1 MTLSRVLIEGELV
14 GGLVGFAQNTGVSS
28 IRMLRGLVKGSGD
41 SAGGLIGNFVSGGS
55 MRNVSSSVTVEGIDN
70 VGGLIGYA
78 EGNMINSS
86 ASGSVTGSGQYT
98 GGLIGQHSSGII
110 VNSFGTGTV
119 SGGDFTGGLVGTSRS
134 HSVGEGIRN
143 SYSKSPIVSG
153 QDSVGGLSGGSS
165 GGNIHN
171 TYAAGSIV
179 RGSGNNVGGLVGNNF
194 GGEIK
199 NSYSRSSVKLT
210 HDTNSNVGGLIG
222 NNNSGQ
228 IIGTNYFVDRDG
240 STHGIGGGTS
250 TCETGA
256 VCEHRGSI
264 DIGKTGI
271 DQSFPAPLDWL
282 SSNWSYGALDRLPA
296 LRYIDNP
303 SRGARN
309 ASNRWCD
316 DLDGSGDDDD
326 DDPEMP
332 NCGSLL
338 AGQPFIAPFASG
350 EGTEDDPYV
359 IKNYEQLNNVRY
371 YMSSDF
377 ILANNIDA
385 SESCNSDSNGDCQGE
400 GWEPIGKAS
409 AYRTLETFFAG
420 TFDGKNHE
428 ISNLYS
434 NRPTL
439 NGVALFGVA
448 GSIGDLSGREVVIQ
462 NLVLVDPRITGG
474 AHVSALVG
482 WNGGSFILN
491 THVKTRENA
500 PVEEK
505 CSLEAVV
512 THDLGGIV
520 GWNERGT
527 IAYTSVECT
536 LRGRSSIGGIVGY
549 NEGIISNSHSKV
561 KILGDSYFVAGGLVG
576 YNQTAIY
583 DSSSEGSFEFPNGE
597 RDIEQIGGLVGDNTG
612 WISRC
617 HSSVSIVANDSGAGI
632 SSVGGLI
639 GNAWSGKVAHSY
651 STGSVMGENHVGG
664 LIGLATTG
672 SIVNSYSTG
681 SVIGEDYVGGLVG
694 KNDGGNVISNSY
706 TTAPSVEGNDYV
718 GGLVGKNDGDI
729 SNSYSTVQLRE
740 IIM

>member
-1 MTLSRVLIEGELV
+1 MIS
-14 GGLVGFAQNTGVSS
+14 GF
-28 IRMLRGLVKGSGD
+28 VKGSGD

-134 HSVGEGIRN
+134 RSAGEGIRN
-143 SYSKSPIVSG
+143 SYSRSPIVSG

-165 GGNIHN
+165 GGGNIHN

-199 NSYSRSSVKLT
+199 NSYSRSSVELT

-228 IIGTNYFVDRDG
+228 IIGANYFVDRDGVTHNDG

-256 VCEHRGSI
+256 VCEHRGSV

-271 DQSFPAPLDWL
+271 DQSFPAPSDWL

-338 AGQPFIAPFASG
+338 AGHQPFIAPFASG

-359 IKNYEQLNNVRY
+359 IKNYDQLNNVRY
-371 YMSSDF
+371 YMKSDF
-377 ILANNIDA
+377 ILANHIDA
-385 SESCNSDSNGDCQGE
+385 SESCNSDSNGVCQGE
-400 GWEPIGKAS
+400 GWKPIGKAS
-409 AYRTLETFFAG
+409 GYRQPETFFAG

-448 GSIGDLSGREVVIQ
+448 GSRGDSSGREVVIQ

-520 GWNERGT
+520 GWNEGGT
-527 IAYTSVECT
+527 IVNTSVECT
-536 LRGRSSIGGIVGY
+536 LRGISYIGGIVGD
-549 NEGIISNSHSKV
+549 NGGIISNSHSKV
-561 KILGDSYFVAGGLVG
+561 KILGDRYKLAGGLAG
-576 YNQTAIY
+576 RNYASISN
-583 DSSSEGSFEFPNGE
+583 SHFEGSFDIPNGE
-597 RDIEQIGGLVGDNTG
+597 RRISQIGGLVGENSG
-612 WISRC
+612 RISRC

-632 SSVGGLI
+632 FSVGGL
-639 GNAWSGKVAHSY
+639 
-651 STGSVMGENHVGG
+651 VGR
-664 LIGLATTG
+664 AARS
-672 SIVNSYSTG
+672 SIIDNSYSTG
-681 SVIGEDYVGGLVG
+681 SVIGEDHVGGLVG
-694 KNDGGNVISNSY
+694 HADGGSIVSSYSTGSVMGKDHVGGLVGSADNSSIVNSYSTAPSVEGNDNVGGLVGSQTERNVISNSY
-706 TTAPSVEGNDYV
+706 TTAPSVEG
-718 GGLVGKNDGDI
+718 K
-729 SNSYSTVQLRE
+729 
-740 IIM
+740 